1 MIAIEL
7 SPQKVLQSLPK
18 SRERSISAN
27 DLADALNLTAPQR
40 EQLQKY
46 LEKFV
51 KLKMAAFEKQRYYRK
66 QSQSLL
72 IGTLRCTR
80 SGFAFV
86 TPDDE
91 RERERGDLFI
101 REDDMSTAMHGD
113 KVIARVTGRAARG
126 REGAIESV
134 LRRANRTIVGRFFKE
149 GKEGFVMPLDERIF
163 EVIVIPT
170 TETRGA
176 QEGEIVNIE
185 ITRPPTPDRPP
196 TGRIIEVLGDDDTPG
211 IDLEIIIR
219 KHRLPNIFPQAVI
232 DEAEAIKDSISA
244 EEIAR
249 REDLRDWLTV
259 TIDGETA
266 RDFDDAVSLEYLP
279 NGRARLGVHIADV
292 SFYVREGGNLDAEA
306 LRRGTSVYFPERAI
320 PMLPEHLSNGICSLK
335 PQVDRLTM
343 SAILE
348 LDVKGRVVDYRLT
361 PSVIHS
367 SERMTYTAVNEILTN
382 SEGETA
388 ERYAHVRDMLL
399 QMRNLAKV
407 LIKRREERGAIDF
420 DLPEAELFFNDEGT
434 IGGIVRSERNIAH
447 RLIEE
452 FMLLANETVATH
464 LETLEAPSIYRIHDE
479 PNPLKVE
486 EFAEIAASFGHNFS
500 MHGPIPQRG
509 FQHLAREIEGKA
521 EERMLSFLM
530 LRSMQRAKYSPKN
543 TGHFGLAMKSYTHFT
558 SPIRRYP
565 DLIVHRLL
573 RDVLERGKRR
583 AEEEWQ
589 QLDLGTKQVLKR
601 LDREVFTED
610 EATEL
615 RRNLE
620 GIADQSSERE
630 RAADDAERELMDWR
644 KADFMAQHIGAEFDG
659 VITGIKDYGMYVELN
674 EYFVEGLVHMQTLD
688 DDVYEYNERRHRLTG
703 KRSGQS
709 FQLGDTVR
717 VTVIRVDREQHLIDF
732 ALAETTKTQGT
743 TKRKKRR

>member
-1 MIAIEL
+1 LIAIDL
-7 SPQKVLQSLPK
+7 SPQKVLHALPK
-18 SRERSISAN
+18 TRERSISES
-27 DLADALNLTAPQR
+27 DLAAALNLTAPQR

-51 KLKMAAFEKQRYYRK
+51 KLKMAAVEKQRYYRK
-66 QSQSLL
+66 QSHALL

-126 REGAIESV
+126 REGAIEAV
-134 LRRANRTIVGRFFKE
+134 LRRANRTVVGRFFKE
-149 GKEGFVMPLDERIF
+149 GKEAFVMPLDERIF
-163 EVIVIPT
+163 EVIVIPAA
-170 TETRGA
+170 ETRKA
-176 QEGEIVNIE
+176 QEGEIVNVE

-196 TGRIIEVLGDDDTPG
+196 TGRIVEVLGDDDTPG

-219 KHRLPNIFPQAVI
+219 KHRLPYIFPEAVI
-232 DEAEAIKDSISA
+232 AEAEAIKDEISA
-244 EEIAR
+244 AEIAR

-292 SFYVREGGNLDAEA
+292 SYYVREGSHLDTEA

-335 PQVDRLTM
+335 PQIDRLTM

-348 LDVKGRVVDYRLT
+348 LDVKGRIVDYRLT

-367 SERMTYTAVNEILTN
+367 RERMTYTAVNEIISN
-382 SEGETA
+382 PQGETA
-388 ERYAHVRDMLL
+388 ERYAHVREMLL

-420 DLPEAELFFNDEGT
+420 NLPEAELYFNDEGT

-452 FMLLANETVATH
+452 FMLLANETIATH
-464 LETLEAPSIYRIHDE
+464 LETLEAPSVYRIHDE
-479 PNPLKVE
+479 PNPLKVA

-521 EERMLSFLM
+521 EERMLSYLM

-565 DLIVHRLL
+565 DLLVHRLL
-573 RDVLERGKRR
+573 RDVLERGKRGS
-583 AEEEWQ
+583 EDWQ
-589 QLDLGTKQVLKR
+589 PLDIGTKHALKR
-601 LDREVFTED
+601 LDREIFIEE

-620 GIADQSSERE
+620 ILADQSSERE
-630 RAADDAERELMDWR
+630 RTADDAERELMNWR
-644 KADFMAQHIGAEFDG
+644 KADFMAQHIGEEFDG

-674 EYFVEGLVHMQTLD
+674 EFFVEGLVHIQTLR
-688 DDVYEYNERRHRLTG
+688 DDVYDYNERRHRLTG
-703 KRSGQS
+703 KRGKQR

-717 VTVIRVDREQHLIDF
+717 VAVVKVDRDQHLIDF
-732 ALAETTKTQGT
+732 ALAETTKTT
-743 TKRKKRR
+743 SREARKKRR